1 MENLKDQER
10 KILDERSQPL
20 RYQFLKFFRQY
31 LSDHVV
37 PYLTEGLIV
46 LCKNP
51 TSDPVDILVIIFIYI
66 IYIGRVFI

>member
-20 RYQFLKFFRQY
+20 RQY

-37 PYLTEGLIV
+37 PYLTEGLIE

-51 TSDPVDILVIIFIYI
+51 TSDPVDILAEYLFKRSLEVTFPDPSVYN
-66 IYIGRVFI
+66 